1 MFGLIKRIFSKPD
14 TPAAFSGEQVAVI
27 VEGALEAS
35 GEDSKRDNR
44 LVALDKALTLHFS
57 ETGPTTD
64 DPAKVVRSAAT
75 FERYIATGEALG
87 GVIVN
92 LDEGDG

>member
-35 GEDSKRDNR
+35 GRIVS
-44 LVALDKALTLHFS
+44 V
-57 ETGPTTD
+57 TT
-64 DPAKVVRSAAT
+64 A
-75 FERYIATGEALG
+75 
-87 GVIVN
+87 
-92 LDEGDG
+92 

>member
-1 MFGLIKRIFSKPD
+1 MIDLIKRIFIKPAK
-14 TPAAFSGEQVAVI
+14 PATFSGEQVAVI

-35 GEDSKRDNR
+35 GEDGRRDTR

-57 ETGPTTD
+57 DTGPTTD

-75 FERYIATGEALG
+75 FERYIETGEALPTP
-87 GVIVN
+87 VIKVN
-92 LDEGDG
+92 H